1 MEATLTNS
9 AAKPKAGTSARLLSL
24 DVMRGLTVAGMILV
38 NNAGGPLSYDF
49 LRHSEWNGL
58 TPCDLVFPFFLFIM
72 GVTTYLSL
80 SKTDFRWSG
89 SVARKIARR
98 SVLII
103 LIGWALTWISMA
115 LKGHALDFGQMR
127 LTGVLPRIG
136 LCFGLTSLL
145 ALRFRPATMAKIA
158 AGLLAAYTVAVV
170 TLNGYAP
177 DAGNFN
183 AVADRFILG
192 EAHLYHKSPI
202 DPEGLV
208 STVSALAHT
217 IVGFCFGAIIKDRAP
232 LPERCV
238 RIFAIGFS
246 LAAAGF
252 LMSEWLPLNKRIWS
266 PTFALVTCGLAAML
280 LATLIYIIDMRGQ
293 RRWSRFFE
301 MFGINP
307 LFLYVFSEVAAIA
320 ISASGIKPGIYSGLS
335 AIIPDPYAASAAYSM
350 LFLLVTAAVA
360 LPLYRRRIIIKL

>member
-1 MEATLTNS
+1 MKSTLANPS
-9 AAKPKAGTSARLLSL
+9 AKSKAASSARLLSL

-38 NNAGGPLSYDF
+38 NNAGGPLSYGS
-49 LRHSEWNGL
+49 LRHSDWNGL

-80 SKTDFRWSG
+80 GKSGFRWSG
-89 SVARKIARR
+89 AVARKIARR

-103 LIGWALTWISMA
+103 LIGWAITWISMI

-145 ALRFRPATMAKIA
+145 ALRFRPASMAKIA
-158 AGLLAAYTVAVV
+158 AGLLAAYTIAVV

-192 EAHLYHKSPI
+192 EAHLYHKAPI

-208 STVSALAHT
+208 STVPALAHT
-217 IVGFCFGAIIKDRAP
+217 IVGFCFGAIIKNRAP

-238 RIFAIGFS
+238 RIFATGFA

-280 LATLIYIIDMRGQ
+280 LATLIYMIDMRQQ
-293 RRWSRFFE
+293 RSWSRFFE

-320 ISASGIKPGIYSGLS
+320 ISASGAKPAIYSGLTS
-335 AIIPDPYAASAAYSM
+335 VIPDPYVASAVYSL

-360 LPLYRRRIIIKL
+360 FPLYRRRIIIKL